1 MTSDKPIDFVSE
13 RERVPVSDQ
22 QLRQLENFAFWFD
35 ESVKRMLENTNGLKR
50 AREESNL
57 MEEHMSLL
65 LRLQLDAMP
74 TMRDSITVP
83 FLPTNQNMVMQI
95 SMVQSQLQAFLQRV
109 RISRAWIDFE
119 YEKQMMSMQQLMASY
134 SQMIVLMNEGAGG
147 VKPNE
152 ETVAAK

>member
-1 MTSDKPIDFVSE
+1 
-13 RERVPVSDQ
+13 
-22 QLRQLENFAFWFD
+22 
-35 ESVKRMLENTNGLKR
+35 
-50 AREESNL
+50 

-65 LRLQLDAMP
+65 LRLKLEAMP
-74 TMRDSITVP
+74 TMRDSITVT

-95 SMVQSQLQAFLQRV
+95 STVQSQLQAFLQRV

>member
-1 MTSDKPIDFVSE
+1 MVLPRFVKAAKANQPLTIHGDGSQSRTFGHIQDAIDAV
-13 RERVPVSDQ
+13 
-22 QLRQLENFAFWFD
+22 LA
-35 ESVKRMLENTNGLKR
+35 
-50 AREESNL
+50 
-57 MEEHMSLL
+57 LL
-65 LRLQLDAMP
+65 A
-74 TMRDSITVP
+74 TEKSIGDTVP